1 VRYTSILFLRQGRN
15 ALKQFK
21 FRNISISVIAINLY
35 LIAQF
40 KKHICETSICTETDN
55 TRSALSRASYNINQ
69 FQLICP
75 LINTVDLDL
84 VNSIIY
90 CAEIFIIRSR
100 TYTVYVRTEV
110 TLCNTSKTSVD
121 NTSKASI
128 LMSVYNRYLSIM
140 ITCYV
145 KIFAIYVCSKE
156 AASHA
161 ININAV
167 DTCQIAIMITLEYR
181 NTLILDRI
189 KIFSI
194 LGYCGIRRITYFHF
208 TSLCESTFFQV
219 HVINLNSFAGSV
231 SIGSYISHIFL
242 THLSSLLQSLSGNRP
257 FTLFFRS
264 FLQRNGS
271 LCSSEYYCILYISK
285 SSAAVH
291 LLQPHFITATRILVS
306 FM

>member
-1 VRYTSILFLRQGRN
+1 M
-15 ALKQFK
+15 
-21 FRNISISVIAINLY
+21 
-35 LIAQF
+35 
-40 KKHICETSICTETDN
+40 
-55 TRSALSRASYNINQ
+55 
-69 FQLICP
+69 
-75 LINTVDLDL
+75 
-84 VNSIIY
+84 
-90 CAEIFIIRSR
+90 
-100 TYTVYVRTEV
+100 RTEV
-110 TLCNTSKTSVD
+110 TLCNTSKTSVENTVH
-121 NTSKASI
+121 NTSKTSI
-128 LMSVYNRYLSIM
+128 LMSVYNGYLSIV

-156 AASHA
+156 TTSHA
-161 ININAV
+161 INIHAV

-181 NTLILDRI
+181 NALILDRI
-189 KIFSI
+189 KVFSI
-194 LGYCGIRRITYFHF
+194 LGYRGIRRITYFHF